1 MNNDDWDL
9 FKKTVNPLKN
19 RRKFH
24 LQTKIK
30 PKATIETRKNEDL
43 EIIDIVV
50 TRDWGNL
57 EKNILKKIQKKKI
70 KVSASL
76 DLHGSSLKDSK
87 KLVFDFINNNYE
99 KQNRLLLLIT
109 GKGKRVF
116 LDDQWRGIGKLK
128 SNTFGLI
135 HLHYLKKLFGL
146 TTLLQKKVG
155 KELFLYTLK
164 NYKINLVRSVFL

>member
-30 PKATIETRKNEDL
+30 PKASVETRKNEDL
-43 EIIDIVV
+43 ELIDIVV

-57 EKNILKKIQKKKI
+57 EKNILKKIQKGKI

-76 DLHGSSLKDSK
+76 DLHGSNLKDSK

-116 LDDQWRGIGKLK
+116 LDDQWKGIGKLK
-128 SNTFGLI
+128 NQIPLWLNSLALSQKIIWFDHAPAEKGGEGAFLI
-135 HLHYLKKLFGL
+135 YLKKL
-146 TTLLQKKVG
+146 
-155 KELFLYTLK
+155 
-164 NYKINLVRSVFL
+164 

>member
-24 LQTKIK
+24 LQTKTK
-30 PKATIETRKNEDL
+30 PKSTIETRKNEDL
-43 EIIDIVV
+43 ELIDIVV

-57 EKNILKKIQKKKI
+57 EKNILKKIQKGKI

-76 DLHGSSLKDSK
+76 DLHGSNLKESK

-116 LDDQWRGIGKLK
+116 LDNQWKGIGKLK
-128 SNTFGLI
+128 NQIPLWLNSLALYQKIIWFDHAPAEKGGEGAFLI
-135 HLHYLKKLFGL
+135 YLKKL
-146 TTLLQKKVG
+146 
-155 KELFLYTLK
+155 
-164 NYKINLVRSVFL
+164 

>member
-30 PKATIETRKNEDL
+30 PKATVEKRKNEDL
-43 EIIDIVV
+43 ELIDIVV

-57 EKNILKKIQKKKI
+57 EKNILKKIQKGKI

-76 DLHGSSLKDSK
+76 DLHGSNLKDSK

-128 SNTFGLI
+128 NQIPLWLNSLALSQKIIWFDHAPAEKGGEGAFLI
-135 HLHYLKKLFGL
+135 YLKKL
-146 TTLLQKKVG
+146 
-155 KELFLYTLK
+155 
-164 NYKINLVRSVFL
+164 